1 METIL
6 KLEISEVNFVL
17 QVLGQLPT
25 NSNVYPLLKKIEAQ
39 TQEQVQKVEDG
50 LPSPV

>member
-1 METIL
+1 MNL
-6 KLEISEVNFVL
+6 NLEVAEVNFVL

-25 NSNVYPLLKKIEAQ
+25 SSNVYPLLKKIEAQ
-39 TQEQVQKVEDG
+39 AIKQAPKEEDG